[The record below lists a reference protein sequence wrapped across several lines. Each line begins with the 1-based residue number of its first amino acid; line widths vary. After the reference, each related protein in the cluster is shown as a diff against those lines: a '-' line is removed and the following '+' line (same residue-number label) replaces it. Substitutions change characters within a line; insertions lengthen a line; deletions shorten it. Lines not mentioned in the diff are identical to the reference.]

1 MSSTGPRGSGR
12 WWKAEVGYRLARL
25 HGSYT
30 REGWECFGGCW
41 MADGNPNAVLWGLS
55 CQHIPRWGDV
65 GRSKQGTCRMSQT
78 TRSPHSS
85 SNNFWVSRDIF
96 WWHCPTQHWF
106 LVRPV
111 YRGLL
116 LIFRG
121 CLTLTT
127 CLPIDTKCRLGD
139 SHFHRTRKLFMDKS
153 QKVELFM
160 DKSQKVAGF
169 ACSLGVQSG
178 WGLIR
183 PQNPG
188 AVLTS

>member
-1 MSSTGPRGSGR
+1 MHFGCRAQVHGAVDGGGKRKLDTGWQGFTDLIPGR
-12 WWKAEVGYRLARL
+12 
-25 HGSYT
+25 
-30 REGWECFGGCW
+30 
-41 MADGNPNAVLWGLS
+41 DGNVLAVAGWRMAIQMPSCGADVGLS

-121 CLTLTT
+121 RLTLSR
-127 CLPIDTKCRLGD
+127 LACRSMPSVGWEIPTPTGHE
-139 SHFHRTRKLFMDKS
+139 SCSWTNRRKWL
-153 QKVELFM
+153 
-160 DKSQKVAGF
+160 
-169 ACSLGVQSG
+169 
-178 WGLIR
+178 
-183 PQNPG
+183 
-188 AVLTS
+188 VLHAL